1 MHLFEIKIILS
12 VLIGL
17 LWFVIPLFKRFV
29 CTQKVTAH
37 IDKTTIKSGE
47 MDSDGMIDL
56 TTYGMASFSYK
67 GKNYRVKLAHVSEK
81 HLKEILYIWDK
92 HPKIF
97 IRKESVLEILKPIG
111 PVLLIVLIFFLG

>member
-1 MHLFEIKIILS
+1 MTLIKIILS
-12 VLIGL
+12 VVIGI
-17 LWFVIPLFKRFV
+17 LWFLIPLFKRFV

-47 MDSDGMIDL
+47 MDSDGTLDL
-56 TTYGMASFSYK
+56 TTYGMASFLYK

-97 IRKESVLEILKPIG
+97 IRKDSVLEIFKPIG
-111 PVLLIVLIFFLG
+111 AVLLIVIIFLLG